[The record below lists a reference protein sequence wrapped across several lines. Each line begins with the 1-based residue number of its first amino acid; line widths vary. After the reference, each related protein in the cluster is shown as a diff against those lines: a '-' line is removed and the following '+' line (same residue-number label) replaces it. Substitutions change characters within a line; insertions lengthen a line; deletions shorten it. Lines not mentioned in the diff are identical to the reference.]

1 MFRVGIDTGGTFTD
15 LVAIEEDTGEV
26 LVAKRPSTPG
36 APEQAVLEVL
46 DASGVP
52 PGEIER
58 IALGTTIAANTRLVG
73 SGATVIYVATAGF
86 EDIPIIGSISRP
98 HAYDPSWIKPDPGV
112 RRRSCVGVV
121 ERVDKRGNVLI
132 PLETAEVNR
141 ALDEIDKVASRLE
154 GEELSIAV
162 NLIFSYLAP
171 EHERTLGA
179 AIRDRFPD
187 TPVSLS
193 HEVAPIWREHPR
205 STTTILGASVKPTL
219 LSFATALERELDARA
234 VEAPLS
240 IMKSNGGQM
249 LARAAPERAAEI
261 FLSGLAGG
269 VIGGHFFA
277 GIAGSSNAVT
287 LDMGGTSTDVGLIV
301 DARYGARAQYDLDWG
316 ISVVAAHIDFTCIGA
331 GGGSIASVDESG
343 LLQVGPASAGADP
356 GPVCYGAG
364 GTQPTVTDAN
374 LVLGRLDP
382 EFFLGGEMDLEL
394 DAAEAALAKLGKQIG
409 LGPQE
414 AALALIATVN
424 DNMASAVR
432 KVTIDRGL
440 DYRDFDLVAFGGAGP
455 LHAAD
460 VAHSMGLRSSIIP
473 LHPGL
478 CSAFGTALADVRVDK
493 SRTVHFRS
501 DSLAGDDLTE
511 IYHELEA
518 QATLEISDEGYSGTP
533 VFTRSAAVRYVL
545 QSHEIEIPVPGE
557 SLGASAVDD
566 FVASF
571 HREHQDRF
579 GFSTPGHTLEIT
591 RVTVTALGE
600 VPRPELS
607 SPSGELGPEPARHRD
622 VWFGPEGPLAT
633 PIYFRQQLGEGATID
648 GPAIVEEPDSTTLV
662 GLGQQLRVVSRG
674 VLQVQPSAGRREAS
688 ALARKAQAPEKDH
701 VTLNVVNNR
710 LRSICDEMVTTTLR
724 TAHSPLFSESLDF
737 TCMLFNRD
745 RELISQAEMNPAIIC
760 AGLTTVPFVVE
771 ELGLDF
777 FEPGD
782 VIVHNDPYRGS
793 CHMPE
798 HLLLKPI
805 FHQDELVGFSAN
817 IAHVAEIGGMAPG
830 SFAATATEVFQEG
843 LRLPPVKLIRRGEY
857 VKDVWRL
864 ILANHRTPDASWG
877 DFHAMIASLDVGEQ
891 RLVSLL
897 DEHGLEAF
905 TAVTKELIA
914 SAERWVRARIR
925 QIPDGNYT
933 FEDCM
938 EDDGVVDRPLFFR
951 ADVEVSGDEVL
962 VDFSAS
968 DKQALGPVNLTYVAT
983 SAATY
988 AGILQSINAKD
999 VPLNQGSFRP
1009 ISIVAPPG
1017 SVLNVAYPGPSVGG
1031 NSEGQPR
1038 VINVIW
1044 GAMAQAMPDRASAA
1058 DGGTACLFPIAGVH
1072 PDTGDYYATLLLEG
1086 GGWGARADTDGNHS
1100 LFVAHGS
1107 TIQLTPIEVLE
1118 SRYPIVHVE
1127 YSLRDGSGGAGLS
1140 RGGLGTRR
1148 VFRVPAPEMT
1158 VGAFADRSK
1167 VSPWGIF
1174 GGGPARTQAFRVKRV
1189 GESAFRSFSE
1199 VFGTVSDTKFIN
1211 ITLYEGDEV
1220 MIESPGGGGYGP
1232 PEARDAER
1240 VLNDVHDRLIDV
1252 ESARDDYCV
1261 ALQEINGDL
1270 RIDREATAELRTR
1283 SDAAH

>member
-112 RRRSCVGVV
+112 RRRGCVGVV

-533 VFTRSAAVRYVL
+533 VLTAKRGRQVCPAEPRDRNSGSGRIAGRVGGRRL
-545 QSHEIEIPVPGE
+545 RGLVPPR
-557 SLGASAVDD
+557 ASRTGSV
-566 FVASF
+566 S
-571 HREHQDRF
+571 RR
-579 GFSTPGHTLEIT
+579 PGHTLEIT

-600 VPRPELS
+600 VPTPRAIFSVRRARPRGPQGTATCGSGRRDRLRHRSTSGSSSARGQRSTGRPSSRSRIRPRLS
-607 SPSGELGPEPARHRD
+607 GSASNCGSCPAGCCRFSRPPAVARLAPSLARHKH
-622 VWFGPEGPLAT
+622 
-633 PIYFRQQLGEGATID
+633 
-648 GPAIVEEPDSTTLV
+648 
-662 GLGQQLRVVSRG
+662 
-674 VLQVQPSAGRREAS
+674 RR
-688 ALARKAQAPEKDH
+688 
-701 VTLNVVNNR
+701 
-710 LRSICDEMVTTTLR
+710 
-724 TAHSPLFSESLDF
+724 
-737 TCMLFNRD
+737 
-745 RELISQAEMNPAIIC
+745 
-760 AGLTTVPFVVE
+760 
-771 ELGLDF
+771 
-777 FEPGD
+777 
-782 VIVHNDPYRGS
+782 
-793 CHMPE
+793 
-798 HLLLKPI
+798 
-805 FHQDELVGFSAN
+805 
-817 IAHVAEIGGMAPG
+817 
-830 SFAATATEVFQEG
+830 
-843 LRLPPVKLIRRGEY
+843 
-857 VKDVWRL
+857 
-864 ILANHRTPDASWG
+864 
-877 DFHAMIASLDVGEQ
+877 
-891 RLVSLL
+891 
-897 DEHGLEAF
+897 
-905 TAVTKELIA
+905 
-914 SAERWVRARIR
+914 RI
-925 QIPDGNYT
+925 T
-933 FEDCM
+933 
-938 EDDGVVDRPLFFR
+938 
-951 ADVEVSGDEVL
+951 
-962 VDFSAS
+962 
-968 DKQALGPVNLTYVAT
+968 
-983 SAATY
+983 
-988 AGILQSINAKD
+988 
-999 VPLNQGSFRP
+999 
-1009 ISIVAPPG
+1009 
-1017 SVLNVAYPGPSVGG
+1017 
-1031 NSEGQPR
+1031 
-1038 VINVIW
+1038 
-1044 GAMAQAMPDRASAA
+1044 
-1058 DGGTACLFPIAGVH
+1058 
-1072 PDTGDYYATLLLEG
+1072 
-1086 GGWGARADTDGNHS
+1086 
-1100 LFVAHGS
+1100 
-1107 TIQLTPIEVLE
+1107 
-1118 SRYPIVHVE
+1118 
-1127 YSLRDGSGGAGLS
+1127 
-1140 RGGLGTRR
+1140 
-1148 VFRVPAPEMT
+1148 
-1158 VGAFADRSK
+1158 
-1167 VSPWGIF
+1167 
-1174 GGGPARTQAFRVKRV
+1174 
-1189 GESAFRSFSE
+1189 
-1199 VFGTVSDTKFIN
+1199 
-1211 ITLYEGDEV
+1211 
-1220 MIESPGGGGYGP
+1220 
-1232 PEARDAER
+1232 
-1240 VLNDVHDRLIDV
+1240 
-1252 ESARDDYCV
+1252 
-1261 ALQEINGDL
+1261 
-1270 RIDREATAELRTR
+1270 
-1283 SDAAH
+1283 